1 MKNFRTYNLSISFY
15 NECLKLHVSPCLRN
29 QLTRASS
36 SIVLNL
42 AEGSGRKQTNDRK
55 HFFQIAYGSLKECEA
70 ILDLVINAPQNL
82 KMQADIL
89 GAHIYKL
96 IKNAC

>member
-1 MKNFRTYNLSISFY
+1 MDNFRTYNLAINFY
-15 NECLKLHVSPCLRN
+15 KECEKLHVNNALRN

-36 SIVLNL
+36 SIALNL
-42 AEGSGRKQTNDRK
+42 AEGNGRKQTNDRK
-55 HFFQIAYGSLKECEA
+55 HFFQIAYGSLKECKS
-70 ILDLVINAPQNL
+70 ILDLTVNTPKNL
-82 KMQADIL
+82 ILQADVL